1 MTIVSAF
8 TVMIT
13 VEMADELN
21 DKSKRDP
28 NCAIKI
34 IITFDAIQAVIIF
47 FISEFSI
54 RIKTIE
60 NASSSAEYINVQF
73 AITLSVLI

>member
-1 MTIVSAF
+1 MMIDSEFTVMTIV
-8 TVMIT
+8 
-13 VEMADELN
+13 EMEFKLN
-21 DKSKRDP
+21 EKSKRDP

-34 IITFDAIQAVIIF
+34 IIAFDAIQAVIIF
-47 FISEFSI
+47 FSFEPSN